1 MNLNRLNAE
10 LNDALANARNRDQ
23 AARTRESLRSGNVV
37 NLREA
42 EIAAR
47 EAQEKREFEGAVKAF
62 EALGMTR
69 RGAEAAARGWEG
81 NR

>member
-1 MNLNRLNAE
+1 MNLHRLNAE
-10 LNDALANARNRDQ
+10 LDMALANARSRDQ
-23 AARTRESLRSGNVV
+23 AARTRESSRSGSMV

-47 EAQEKREFEGAVKAF
+47 EAQEKREFEESVKVF

-69 RGAEAAARGWEG
+69 RGAEAAARGREE